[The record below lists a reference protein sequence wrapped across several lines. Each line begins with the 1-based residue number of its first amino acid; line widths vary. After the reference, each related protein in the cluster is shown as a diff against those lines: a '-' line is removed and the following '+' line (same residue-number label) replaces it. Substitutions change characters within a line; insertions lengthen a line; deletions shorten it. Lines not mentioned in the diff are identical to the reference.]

1 MNALFN
7 IGVIL
12 RFCLLTGAFLALSG
26 CQTQRNIAFDAANPA
41 VTIKPY
47 GIYFAEEKVSA
58 RELPEILEDLG
69 VPKTRT
75 IHIQLDENVRD
86 LSEARFVMG
95 MLAKA
100 GYTRPVLVTKR
111 HAESMAVG
119 KKKPAGL
126 GAAQNGGNPQV
137 KQIRYKRAGE

>member
-1 MNALFN
+1 VNALFN
-7 IGVIL
+7 IASIF
-12 RFCLLTGAFLALSG
+12 RFCFLLGAFLALSG

-41 VTIKPY
+41 VTVTPY

-119 KKKPAGL
+119 KKKPSSFSGP
-126 GAAQNGGNPQV
+126 QNGRNPQV